1 MSRPF
6 LGLLWHAAN
15 DTDNGSVMN
24 TVMNSGMNKESR
36 SMFDQP
42 ARPSADTTS
51 PSADQQQLL
60 RLNADFLRL
69 LLTDNQPGSN
79 LSPAQATLLAQ
90 CTAEGIQRMAGC
102 GFSLFSLS
110 LHRPDL
116 WQHALQRDRGQDAE
130 PYGAATSQDPA
141 RQIRSAFMECAVF
154 FAWHL
159 AQRPREARFMLGMAD
174 DCANIIARL
183 ELWQCRRLAHTET
196 HLLSPRWL
204 RHPYFWNDLLRYG
217 SSGDAQH
224 FKFACLLG
232 SQLMAQDLEPSAIL
246 HLSSTE

>member
-1 MSRPF
+1 
-6 LGLLWHAAN
+6 
-15 DTDNGSVMN
+15 
-24 TVMNSGMNKESR
+24 
-36 SMFDQP
+36 MFDQP
-42 ARPSADTTS
+42 VSAASS
-51 PSADQQQLL
+51 PVPAAADQQQLL

-69 LLTDNQPGSN
+69 LGTSTPAGTGRPTA
-79 LSPAQATLLAQ
+79 LSVAQTTLLAQ
-90 CTAEGIQRMAGC
+90 CSADGIKRMASC

-116 WQHALQRDRGQDAE
+116 WQRALARNAVQENGAHYGMPAMQDS
-130 PYGAATSQDPA
+130 TD
-141 RQIRSAFMECAVF
+141 QIRSGFRECAVF

-159 AQRPREARFMLGMAD
+159 AQQRPRDARFMLGMSE
-174 DCANIIARL
+174 DCAKLIARM
-183 ELWQCRRLAHTET
+183 ELWQCRQLAQMEV
-196 HLLSPRWL
+196 HLLSPRWAH
-204 RHPYFWNDLLRYG
+204 HPYFWNDLLRYG